1 MHIAHL
7 TDTHIVPKGDLLN
20 GTIDTGARLAQ
31 AVTFINNLSPKAD
44 AVLVC
49 GDLVNEADQAS
60 YDHLLDLLAP
70 LNTPHFLIPG
80 NHDDRVLMQSLFGGK
95 PFFPV
100 TQGFA
105 QYVVDEFPVRLIA
118 LDSTIIGKERPDFCD
133 ARAAWLKDT
142 LAQDKS
148 KPTLAM
154 IHHPPIYT
162 GIGFYDQIAP
172 QGWTSSLHE
181 LITAHDNV
189 KLVACG
195 HVHSFV
201 NGHIGNTRV
210 SSAAGSAFL
219 LGSEIGEDAAP
230 WLIDRPGDVLIHYWT
245 GSDILTVSCSME
257 PRDEAARIDKLAGM
271 TWRELKDKW
280 TAD

>member
-20 GTIDTGARLAQ
+20 GTIDTGARLTQ

-60 YDHLLDLLAP
+60 YDHLLELLAP
-70 LNTPHFLIPG
+70 LNSPHFLIPG
-80 NHDDRVLMQSLFGGK
+80 NHDDRTVMQDLFGGA

-100 TQGFA
+100 TEGFA
-105 QYVVDEFPVRLIA
+105 QYVVDDFPVRLIA
-118 LDSTIIGKERPDFCD
+118 LDSTIIGKERPDYCD

-142 LAQDKS
+142 LAQDKNT
-148 KPTLAM
+148 PTLAM

-172 QGWTSSLHE
+172 QGWTKSLHE
-181 LITAHDNV
+181 LIAAHDNV

-201 NGHIGNTRV
+201 NGQIGQARV
-210 SSAAGSAFL
+210 SSAAGL
-219 LGSEIGEDAAP
+219 LFCWAQ
-230 WLIDRPGDVLIHYWT
+230 
-245 GSDILTVSCSME
+245 
-257 PRDEAARIDKLAGM
+257 KLAKMPPPG
-271 TWRELKDKW
+271 
-280 TAD
+280 